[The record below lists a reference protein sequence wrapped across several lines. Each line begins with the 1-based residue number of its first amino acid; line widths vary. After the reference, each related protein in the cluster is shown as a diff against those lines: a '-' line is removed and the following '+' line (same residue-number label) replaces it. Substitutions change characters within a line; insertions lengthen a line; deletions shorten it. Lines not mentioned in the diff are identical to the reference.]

1 MLRHARNPNTMQAQ
15 LRRAWT
21 WVGLLGLIA
30 TGLVGGGLSLEN
42 ERRLAQ
48 EMERQAQQVAQQV
61 EARFGLYEYG
71 LRGAR
76 GAILAGGGAEIR
88 RPTFAAYSQSREL
101 SREFPGARGFGFIR
115 RWSLGQD
122 EAELRRARADDM
134 PDFRLREL
142 TPHPGERFVIEYI
155 YPQASNQGATGLDI
169 ASERHRR
176 EAAVAA
182 AQSAAPRLT
191 APITLVQANQ
201 KPRQGFLMLLPVYAS
216 GVLPP
221 DPDARLARTLGWS
234 YAPLLADEVLRPLL
248 EAFPLVSIGLAEHDQ
263 AKAFFATHPDTSDMG
278 DADTARVEKSLSVF
292 GRTWRLELQS
302 SPALRAQSRLAPVW
316 LVLVLGALISGLIA
330 LVTRL
335 ATARPNAEVLAQQGG
350 TRVAD
355 FVRSPLARWS
365 LLVLLAL
372 GGAYAAFVGWQVR
385 QSVAARI
392 ERELQLLV
400 DQRASTGETAMKGR
414 KAALVFLR
422 GTPPVDGLV
431 RSDASGRDPLDG
443 SAAALWRQRMGQIF
457 AAYAQANPDAQ
468 EIRLIR
474 LEGTA
479 RQLVTWRR
487 ETAGATQAGAVSM
500 DEALAP
506 AALGTLNDLRARL
519 LRGEAWTHPL
529 TAAARPDAHREP
541 LRQLIRYTQPVL
553 VDGRL
558 FGVLEMDV
566 DVSARFSAESL
577 RLPWGGSLHVLSSD
591 ERWLTRQG
599 PLEGNAADSWRDRYR
614 PGSLAVATPL
624 DRLRAWQGAQAEVL
638 SVESVIDPNPGDR
651 SARVIYRAVVPKSA
665 MDDAAMTQWRSRML
679 PPALLAG
686 LFYALIYLYWRLQQ
700 RHQRRLTTL
709 NADLERRVAE
719 QTRDLQSERSRLSNI
734 LEGTGAATWEWN
746 AQTGETRFNARWA
759 EILGY
764 RPEALLPMTRDGWIA
779 LIHPEDLART
789 RQLLGAHLKGESA
802 QYVCESR
809 LRHQDQH
816 WVWTLSTGRVM
827 SRTPDGRAEWVSGT
841 LLDISEMRAAQQ
853 ERERFASLLRGVL
866 QAATDFSI
874 IATEPDGLITVF
886 NAGAE
891 RLLGYRAEEM
901 VGRQT
906 PALIHLP
913 EEVMQRGVELS
924 AAEGVEVQGF
934 RVFLHVPERDGSEQR
949 EWTYVRQ
956 DGSRVP
962 VSLTASVV
970 RSERGE
976 IVGYLG
982 IAQDISARLAAEQ
995 ALRHAK
1001 AAAEQASAAKGMFL
1015 ANMSHEIRTPM
1026 NAVIGIAHLLADTPL
1041 NEDQRQLLRK
1051 LQVAGRSLLGVIN
1064 DVLDLSKIE
1073 AGELAVEQAPFQL
1086 SELLRELDAV
1096 FADPARAKG
1105 LGWELHSAPDL
1116 PDTLI
1121 GDAQRLQQVL
1131 GNLLS
1136 NAIKFTAQGQ
1146 VSLRVDRVELDA
1158 QRPGLRFQVRDSGIG
1173 IPPEAQAQLFQPF
1186 VQAEASTTRRF
1197 GGTGLG
1203 LSIVK
1208 HLVGLMDGT
1217 VALES
1222 QPGQGSVFTVELPL
1236 LEAAETSRHRPQRLE
1251 AVIVED
1257 EELQRDRLSA
1267 LCAGFGWQARSF
1279 AEAAGLLAL
1288 LQQRQQAGQA
1298 LPDVLLVDWHLGDGL
1313 DGISAM
1319 RRLRASLPAG
1329 QVPAALLITQ
1339 DQRRALQTEDIEA
1352 VVDAV
1357 LAKPANP
1364 STLFN
1369 AVNEAIAKRKG
1380 SSDHLLDPAA
1390 IQRLGGGLLPGV
1402 RLLVVDDS
1410 EINLEVAR
1418 RMLERQGAV
1427 VRCDSGAEAA
1437 LARLAGGETFDAV
1450 LMDIQMPG
1458 MDGLEATRQIRERLQ
1473 LRELPVIALTAG
1485 ALVEERRRAMDA
1497 GMDDFLTKPLDPEA
1511 LVRAVRRQVEA
1522 RRGAPLPVRGSDTQA
1537 ALPPDWP
1544 LIDGIQAQETAH
1556 RLGGDVA
1563 LFHRLLGRLLETHDS
1578 AWVGRLAAMSA
1589 EQAAASLHK
1598 LRGSAGLL
1606 GAKPVQDLA
1615 AEGEE
1620 RLRQG
1625 DPLTELT
1632 SLFDSLSHSLSALR
1646 GAASAWLA
1654 QAIDKVDSGQAAPLS
1669 DGPARYGV
1677 LLDLLRQQDLDAGSA
1692 LKELRFWLR
1701 ERGLSEQDVAAIEA
1715 HVDELDFEQA
1725 LRLLE
1730 ARQLLT

>member
-1 MLRHARNPNTMQAQ
+1 MRAQ
-15 LRRAWT
+15 FSRAWT

-30 TGLVGGGLSLEN
+30 TGLIGSGLSLEN

-48 EMERQAQQVAQQV
+48 EMERQAKQVSQQV

-76 GAILAGGGAEIR
+76 GAILAGGGADIR
-88 RPTFAAYSQSREL
+88 RPTFASYSQSREL
-101 SREFPGARGFGFIR
+101 SREFPGARGFGYIR
-115 RWSLGQD
+115 RWPAGQD
-122 EAELRRARADDM
+122 EVELRRAKADDM
-134 PDFRLREL
+134 PEFRLREL
-142 TPHPGERFVIEYI
+142 TAHPGERFVIEYI

-169 ASERHRR
+169 ASEPHRR
-176 EAAVAA
+176 EAALAA
-182 AQSAAPRLT
+182 AYSAAARLT
-191 APITLVQANQ
+191 APITLVQADQ
-201 KPRQGFLMLLPVYAS
+201 KPRQGFLMLLPVYAQ

-221 DPDARLARTLGWS
+221 DPDARLAHTLGWS
-234 YAPLLADEVLRPLL
+234 YAPLLADEVLKPLL
-248 EAFPLVSIGLAEHDQ
+248 ADFPLVSIGLIEREESRP
-263 AKAFFATHPDTSDMG
+263 FFETHPNSE
-278 DADTARVEKSLSVF
+278 DASAAPGQRVEKALSIF
-292 GRTWRLELQS
+292 GRDWRLELRS
-302 SPALRAQSRLAPVW
+302 SPALLAQSRLAPVW
-316 LVLVLGALISGLIA
+316 LVLALGAVLSGLIA

-335 ATARPNAEVLAQQGG
+335 ATSRPDVEALGLGG
-350 TRVAD
+350 RAKLSD
-355 FVRSPLARWS
+355 FVHSPLARWS
-365 LLVLLAL
+365 TLVLLTL
-372 GGAYAAFVGWQVR
+372 GGAYAALVGWQVR
-385 QSVAARI
+385 QSVAARV

-400 DQRASTGETAMKGR
+400 DQRASSGEIAMKGR
-414 KAALVFLR
+414 QAALVYLR
-422 GTPPVDGLV
+422 GTPPVNGLV
-431 RSDASGRDPLDG
+431 RSNASGRDPQDG
-443 SAAALWRQRMGQIF
+443 SSAALWRQRMGQIF

-468 EIRLIR
+468 ELRLIR
-474 LEGTA
+474 LAGAA
-479 RQLVTWRR
+479 RQLVIWRR
-487 ETAGATQAGAVSM
+487 EATGTAQAGTVSM
-500 DEALAP
+500 DESLTP
-506 AALGTLNDLRARL
+506 AGLSTLNDLSARL
-519 LRGEAWTHPL
+519 LRGEAWTHPIMA
-529 TAAARPDAHREP
+529 TARADARDEP

-566 DVSARFSAESL
+566 DVSARFSAKNL
-577 RLPWGGSLHVLSSD
+577 RLPWDGSLHVLSSD
-591 ERWLTRQG
+591 ERWLSSQG
-599 PLEGNAADSWRDRYR
+599 LLEGNAGDSWLDRYS
-614 PGSLAVATPL
+614 PSSLGLETPL
-624 DRLRAWQGAQAEVL
+624 GRLRAWQGEHGEVL

-651 SARVIYRAVVPKSA
+651 SARVIYRAVVPDQA
-665 MDDAAMTQWRSRML
+665 MAAEVMTQWRTRML
-679 PPALLAG
+679 PAALLSG

-700 RHQRRLTTL
+700 RHQGRLTAL

-719 QTRDLQSERSRLSNI
+719 QTRDLQSERGRLSNI
-734 LEGTGAATWEWN
+734 LEGTGAGTWEWN

-764 RPEALLPMTRDGWIA
+764 RPEALPPMTRDGWIA
-779 LIHPEDLART
+779 LIHPEDLAHT
-789 RQLLGAHLKGESA
+789 RQLLGEHLKGESA

-809 LRHQDQH
+809 LHHRDGH

-874 IATEPDGLITVF
+874 IATDPDGLITVF

-906 PALIHLP
+906 PAIIHLP
-913 EEVMQRGVELS
+913 EEVMQRGAELS
-924 AAEGVEVQGF
+924 AVEGVAVQGF
-934 RVFLHVPERDGSEQR
+934 RVFVHGPEREGSEQR

-956 DGSRVP
+956 DGGRVP
-962 VSLTASVV
+962 VSLTVSVV

-982 IAQDISARLAAEQ
+982 VAQDISARLAAER

-1041 NEDQRQLLRK
+1041 SEDQRQLLRK

-1105 LGWELHSAPDL
+1105 LGWELSSAPDL

-1131 GNLLS
+1131 SNLLS
-1136 NAIKFTAQGQ
+1136 NAIKFTAQGR
-1146 VSLRVDRVELDA
+1146 VSLRVDRVELDGE
-1158 QRPGLRFQVRDSGIG
+1158 RPGLRFQVQDSGIG
-1173 IPPEAQAQLFQPF
+1173 IPLEAQAQLFQPF

-1208 HLVGLMDGT
+1208 HLVGLMGGT

-1222 QPGQGSVFTVELPL
+1222 QPGQGSMFTIELPL
-1236 LEAAETSRHRPQRLE
+1236 WEAAETSRQRPHRLE
-1251 AVIVED
+1251 ALIVED
-1257 EELQRDRLSA
+1257 EELQRERLSA

-1288 LQQRQQAGQA
+1288 MQQRQQGGQP
-1298 LPDVLLVDWHLGDGL
+1298 LPDVLLVDWHLGDSL

-1319 RRLRASLPAG
+1319 RRLRASLPAS

-1390 IQRLGGGLLPGV
+1390 IQRLGGGLLPDV

-1410 EINLEVAR
+1410 DINLEVAR

-1427 VRCDSGAEAA
+1427 VRCDSGAESA

-1485 ALVEERRRAMDA
+1485 ALVEERRRALDA

-1511 LVRAVRRQVEA
+1511 LVRTVRRQVEA

-1563 LFHRLLGRLLETHDS
+1563 LFHRLLGRLLETHDA

-1620 RLRQG
+1620 RLGQG

-1632 SLFDSLSHSLSALR
+1632 SLFDSLSQSLSALR

-1654 QAIDKVDSGQAAPLS
+1654 QALDKADSGQAAPLS

-1701 ERGLSEQDVAAIEA
+1701 ERGLSDQDVAAIEA
-1715 HVDELDFEQA
+1715 HVDELDFDQA

-1730 ARQLLT
+1730 ARQLST

>member
-1 MLRHARNPNTMQAQ
+1 MQAQ
-15 LRRAWT
+15 FSRTWI
-21 WVGLLGLIA
+21 WVGLLGLIG
-30 TGLVGGGLSLEN
+30 TGLVGAWLSLEN
-42 ERRLAQ
+42 QHRLDR
-48 EMERQAQQVAQQV
+48 EMERQAQQVVEQV

-76 GAILAGGGAEIR
+76 GAILAGGGADIR
-88 RPTFAAYSQSREL
+88 RLTFAEYLQSREL
-101 SREFPGARGFGFIR
+101 SREFPGARGFGYIR
-115 RWSLGQD
+115 RWPAGQD
-122 EAELRRARADDM
+122 EAELRRARADDR
-134 PDFRLREL
+134 PDFQLREL
-142 TPHPGERFVIEYI
+142 APNPGERFVIEYI

-201 KPRQGFLMLLPVYAS
+201 KPRQGFLMLLPVYAP

-221 DPDARLARTLGWS
+221 DPDARLAQTMGWS
-234 YAPLLADEVLRPLL
+234 YAPLLADEVLKPLL
-248 EAFPLVSIGLAEHDQ
+248 EAFPLVSIGLAERDQ
-263 AKAFFATHPDTSDMG
+263 AKSFFETHPDMN
-278 DADTARVEKSLSVF
+278 DAAAETTARVDRSLSMF
-292 GRTWRLELQS
+292 GRAWRLELQS

-330 LVTRL
+330 LVVRL
-335 ATARPNAEVLAQQGG
+335 ATARPDAGGLAQRGG
-350 TRVAD
+350 TRLAD
-355 FVRSPLARWS
+355 FVRSPLARWA

-372 GGAYAAFVGWQVR
+372 GGAYAVLVGWQVR
-385 QSVAARI
+385 QSVAARV

-400 DQRASTGETAMKGR
+400 DQRASTGETAIKGR
-414 KAALVFLR
+414 RAALLYLR
-422 GTPPVDGLV
+422 ATPPVDGLV

-443 SAAALWRQRMGQIF
+443 SAAAMWRQRMGQIF

-479 RQLVTWRR
+479 QQLVTWRR
-487 ETAGATQAGAVSM
+487 QAVGAASAGAVST
-500 DEALAP
+500 EEPLAP
-506 AALGTLNDLRARL
+506 AALSTLNDLRARL
-519 LRGEAWTHPL
+519 LRGEAWTHPVMA
-529 TAAARPDAHREP
+529 TPRADAPAEP

-553 VDGRL
+553 VDSRL

-566 DVSARFSAESL
+566 DVSARFIAESL
-577 RLPWGGSLHVLSSD
+577 RLPWGGSLHVLGND

-624 DRLRAWQGAQAEVL
+624 GRLRAWQGRQAEVL

-651 SARVIYRAVVPKSA
+651 SARVIYRAVVPKQA
-665 MDDAAMTQWRSRML
+665 MDAEVNTQWRARML

-700 RHQRRLTTL
+700 RHQGRLTAL

-719 QTRDLQSERSRLSNI
+719 QTQDLQSERSRLSNI

-746 AQTGETRFNARWA
+746 CQTGEAHFNARWA
-759 EILGY
+759 QILGL
-764 RPEALLPMTRDGWIA
+764 ELDALRSMAGQPWGE
-779 LIHPEDLART
+779 LIHPQDRERARSS
-789 RQLLGAHLKGESA
+789 LIAHLKGESPLYA
-802 QYVCESR
+802 GEGR
-809 LRHQDQH
+809 LRHRDGH
-816 WVWTLSTGRVM
+816 WVWTLTTGRVM
-827 SRTPDGRAEWVSGT
+827 TRTPDGRAEWLSGT

-874 IATEPDGLITVF
+874 IATDPDGLITVF

-913 EEVMQRGVELS
+913 EEVMQRGAELS
-924 AAEGVEVQGF
+924 AAEGVAVQGF
-934 RVFLHVPERDGSEQR
+934 RVFVQVPEREGSEQR
-949 EWTYVRQ
+949 EWTYLRQ

-962 VSLTASVV
+962 VMLTVSVV

-982 IAQDISARLAAEQ
+982 IAQDISARLAAER

-1001 AAAEQASAAKGMFL
+1001 AAAEQASTAKGMFL

-1026 NAVIGIAHLLADTPL
+1026 NAVIGIAQLLADTPL
-1041 NEDQRQLLRK
+1041 SEDQRQLLRK

-1073 AGELAVEQAPFQL
+1073 AGELAVEQASFQL
-1086 SELLRELDAV
+1086 SELLRDLDAV
-1096 FADPARAKG
+1096 FADTARVKG
-1105 LGWELHSAPDL
+1105 LEWELSSAPEL
-1116 PDTLI
+1116 PDNLI

-1131 GNLLS
+1131 SNLLS
-1136 NAIKFTAQGQ
+1136 NAIKFTAQGR

-1158 QRPGLRFQVRDSGIG
+1158 QRPGIRFQVRDSGIG
-1173 IPPEAQAQLFQPF
+1173 IAPEAQTQLFQPF
-1186 VQAEASTTRRF
+1186 MQAEASTTRRF

-1208 HLVGLMDGT
+1208 HLVGLMGGT

-1222 QPGQGSVFTVELPL
+1222 QPGQGSLFSLTLPL
-1236 LEAAETSRHRPQRLE
+1236 QTAAEAGASRQGRLE

-1257 EELQRDRLSA
+1257 DELQGERLSA
-1267 LCAGFGWQARSF
+1267 LCNGFGWQACSVG
-1279 AEAAGLLAL
+1279 EAAGLLTL
-1288 LQQRQQAGQA
+1288 VQQRLQTGQP

-1319 RRLRASLPAG
+1319 RRLRASLPAS

-1339 DQRRALQTEDIEA
+1339 DQRRALQTEDIET

-1380 SSDHLLDPAA
+1380 GSDHLLDPTV
-1390 IQRLGGGLLPGV
+1390 IRRLGGGLLPEV

-1410 EINLEVAR
+1410 DINLEVAR
-1418 RMLERQGAV
+1418 RMLERQGALV
-1427 VRCDSGAEAA
+1427 HCDNHAEAA
-1437 LARLAGGETFDAV
+1437 LARLAGDDSFDAV

-1473 LRELPVIALTAG
+1473 RRELPVIALTAG
-1485 ALVEERRRAMDA
+1485 ALVEERRRALDA

-1511 LVRAVRRQVEA
+1511 LVRTLRRHIEA
-1522 RRGAPLPVRGSDTQA
+1522 RRGAPLPVRGSDAQA
-1537 ALPPDWP
+1537 TLPADWP
-1544 LIDGIQAQETAH
+1544 LIDGIEAAATAH
-1556 RLGGDVA
+1556 RLGNDAA
-1563 LFHRLLGRLLETHDS
+1563 LFRRLLGKLLEAHAAS
-1578 AWVGRLAAMSA
+1578 WVDGLAAMSA
-1589 EQAAASLHK
+1589 DQAAAALHR

-1606 GAKPVQDLA
+1606 GAERVQALAADGEARLGAGASTQDLSGLFKDLAQALGQLREA
-1615 AEGEE
+1615 A
-1620 RLRQG
+1620 R
-1625 DPLTELT
+1625 T
-1632 SLFDSLSHSLSALR
+1632 SL
-1646 GAASAWLA
+1646 AASAPAPESGSAVLPDAPALLA
-1654 QAIDKVDSGQAAPLS
+1654 RLE
-1669 DGPARYGV
+1669 
-1677 LLDLLRQQDLDAGSA
+1677 DLLTQQDMEAADSFTR
-1692 LKELRFWLR
+1692 LRPWLLQHGMPADDG
-1701 ERGLSEQDVAAIEA
+1701 ERLQRMIE
-1715 HVDELDFEQA
+1715 DLDFSPALALLQA
-1725 LRLLE
+1725 WK
-1730 ARQLLT
+1730 ARSAPTSH